1 MKLPKIFSVP
11 IVLGHFDFG
20 DKEYFI
26 PKAGL
31 PKYRGEKVLYL
42 IGQRPIFENWSFGI
56 REHCSS
62 RQWLWNTEGRSRTK
76 EDPTN
81 SRNQRIHQ
89 LRLLGIMLTVSFK
102 IYLVPEGICS
112 PGNSESLCEWLKGP
126 PGRRAPGDANR
137 EGVLPYRQHGLVEHT
152 HKDSSPGQSHGDA
165 SVPPWMPNRAGIQWK
180 SSSRLCVLQDLKTNT
195 RPNEHIITAGSA
207 R

>member
-31 PKYRGEKVLYL
+31 PKYRGKKVLYL

-137 EGVLPYRQHGLVEHT
+137 EGVLPYHTRIKTAALGRATGLPACLRGCPTELEFSGNQVADYVCCKT
-152 HKDSSPGQSHGDA
+152 
-165 SVPPWMPNRAGIQWK
+165 WK
-180 SSSRLCVLQDLKTNT
+180 LT
-195 RPNEHIITAGSA
+195 RGLMSIL
-207 R
+207 